1 MPGVPPKAFETIKAK
16 FKALLRGKKSKKAE
30 AEPTAD
36 ATKTDAAAAPATE
49 TAVTEPAAEGTAP
62 EVKATEP
69 ATAETPAPTTAEAAP
84 VVAEP
89 AKTTETGEPPYII
102 GTLVKAHSTDTSI
115 AAPEAPKVE
124 EPLKPEPSAPIV
136 AATAPQL

>member
-1 MPGVPPKAFETIKAK
+1 MPGVPPKAFETLKAK
-16 FKALLRGKKSKKAE
+16 FKALLKGKKSKKAE

-36 ATKTDAAAAPATE
+36 ATKTDAAAAPATA
-49 TAVTEPAAEGTAP
+49 TDATEPAAEGTAP

-69 ATAETPAPTTAEAAP
+69 ATAEAPAPTTAEAAP
-84 VVAEP
+84 AVAEP
-89 AKTTETGEPPYII
+89 ANTETGEPPYII

-115 AAPEAPKVE
+115 VAPEAPKVE
-124 EPLKPEPSAPIV
+124 EPIKNEPSAPIV

>member
-1 MPGVPPKAFETIKAK
+1 MQLLLQLLQPMLLSQLPKE
-16 FKALLRGKKSKKAE
+16 LRVCFWLQASSLHTTNTNTRLVA
-30 AEPTAD
+30 
-36 ATKTDAAAAPATE
+36 
-49 TAVTEPAAEGTAP
+49 

-69 ATAETPAPTTAEAAP
+69 ATAEAPAPTTAEAAP
-84 VVAEP
+84 AVAEP
-89 AKTTETGEPPYII
+89 ANTETGEPPYII

-124 EPLKPEPSAPIV
+124 EPIKNEPSAPIV

>member
-1 MPGVPPKAFETIKAK
+1 MQLLLQLLQPMLLSQLPKE
-16 FKALLRGKKSKKAE
+16 LRVCFWLQASSLHTTNTNTCLVA
-30 AEPTAD
+30 
-36 ATKTDAAAAPATE
+36 
-49 TAVTEPAAEGTAP
+49 

-69 ATAETPAPTTAEAAP
+69 ATAEAPAPTTAEAAP
-84 VVAEP
+84 AVAET
-89 AKTTETGEPPYII
+89 ANTETGEPPYII

-124 EPLKPEPSAPIV
+124 EPIKNEPSAPIV